1 VNPCK
6 EGCKTWAFVE
16 RGGKCEHGHELPPA
30 MREAE
35 LLVNRLMNAHATVI
49 VGEDYTPTEEA
60 ENETDFQRL
69 RAEVVDSIAQPL
81 YPRVE
86 VPTEAGWYWR
96 QHRLWEVA
104 PSSARLV
111 FLHGGVVRSVEDV
124 SGPWFGPVPPPE
136 DWK

>member
-1 VNPCK
+1 
-6 EGCKTWAFVE
+6 
-16 RGGKCEHGHELPPA
+16 
-30 MREAE
+30 
-35 LLVNRLMNAHATVI
+35 MNAHATVI
-49 VGEDYTPTEEA
+49 VGEDYTPTEDA
-60 ENETDFQRL
+60 ENEADFQRL

-81 YPRVE
+81 YSRVE

-104 PSSARLV
+104 PSSNRLV